1 VAAGVVDSPF
11 KYADI
16 VTTTTHKSLRGPR
29 AGMIF
34 YRRGPIPEDR
44 LPKGVPPGTCYDFEG
59 KIDFAVF
66 PSLQGGPHNHQ
77 IGALAVA
84 LKQAASP
91 EFKAYQQQVGSKHWV
106 GLHIPGLGR
115 DAARLQLQTSG
126 WGAAVV
132 QRANLIPQRCFA
144 CAAQPALHCSPC
156 TLP

>member
-1 VAAGVVDSPF
+1 MVAVVRTCDTPRDLCYHLCLVCSGLVAAGVVDSPF

-91 EFKAYQQQVGSKHWV
+91 EFKAYQQQVRSEHWV
-106 GLHIPGLGR
+106 GLQFFGR
-115 DAARLQLQTSG
+115 GRQHT
-126 WGAAVV
+126 
-132 QRANLIPQRCFA
+132 
-144 CAAQPALHCSPC
+144 CSC
-156 TLP
+156 KQVDGVLL